1 MAPRVKPGIAEMERL
16 FSYGTLQQEN
26 VQRETFG
33 RLLKGHPD
41 VLVGFKQELVE
52 VTDPD
57 VLAKSGERFHPIVAQ
72 SENEADRVPGMVFE
86 ITSAELAAADAYEV
100 ADYERIAVTLAS
112 GQGAWVYVQR
122 I

>member
-1 MAPRVKPGIAEMERL
+1 MTERL

-26 VQRETFG
+26 VQRATFG
-33 RLLKGHPD
+33 RVLKGQPD
-41 VLVGFKQELVE
+41 ALVGFKQELVE
-52 VTDPD
+52 ITDPD
-57 VLAKSGERFHPIVAQ
+57 VLAKSGERFHPIVTY
-72 SENEADRVPGMVFE
+72 SGNDTDRVPGMVFE

-112 GQGAWVYVQR
+112 GVGAWVYVQR

>member
-1 MAPRVKPGIAEMERL
+1 MAEMTERL

-26 VQRETFG
+26 VQLSTFG
-33 RLLKGHPD
+33 RLLKGQPD
-41 VLVGFKQELVE
+41 ALIGFKQELVE
-52 VTDPD
+52 ITDPD
-57 VLAKSGERFHPIVAQ
+57 VLAKSGKRFHPIVMH
-72 SENEADRVPGMVFE
+72 SGNDADRVPGTVFE
-86 ITSAELAAADAYEV
+86 ITPAELAAADAYEV